1 MHVLIFINS
10 YNDYKA
16 FQNYCVGSN
25 LRCLYSATQKLVKLV
40 LENRFVYNSST
51 RMVSPT
57 FPTQF
62 ELRCGGA
69 SLVIATIL
77 WIVAFWLEQIDHDL
91 FAVATNESVIK
102 LHDEISSPEH
112 RFKVEVSC
120 ALLWISF
127 PLLLAAVHVVKKL
140 GMSVHHGTSG
150 I

>member
-1 MHVLIFINS
+1 
-10 YNDYKA
+10 
-16 FQNYCVGSN
+16 
-25 LRCLYSATQKLVKLV
+25 
-40 LENRFVYNSST
+40 
-51 RMVSPT
+51 MVSPT

-127 PLLLAAVHVVKKL
+127 PLLLAAVHVVKKF
-140 GMSVHHGTSG
+140 GMSMHYGTSG
-150 I
+150 T